1 MNEPHEWLTVQQASS
16 LLSIGPGTVNS
27 WALTGKLAGSTK
39 DARRAWLVR
48 RSEVDR
54 ILEEREQ
61 AVERRLAK
69 WWPMTDRNRVY
80 APDRSDDEGQPA

>member
-1 MNEPHEWLTVQQASS
+1 MTEPHEWLTVQQASS

-69 WWPMTDRNRVY
+69 WWPMTDRRQVHGH
-80 APDRSDDEGQPA
+80 AHDDGEGQHA